1 MGQSSGSRDSP
12 AAAEE
17 WIVAILFIFT
27 QTEIRVEVTGKPSD
41 MRSVSRLWQDAAAI
55 LETASAQRES
65 APADF
70 AIVVDGRSG
79 IRMLDG
85 AGWQLEALQTEYQA
99 ATAFLVT
106 RTLTTVNIQAT
117 SGAERCALQRR
128 LGATPLTGLTG
139 GVAHHLIR

>member
-1 MGQSSGSRDSP
+1 
-12 AAAEE
+12 
-17 WIVAILFIFT
+17 
-27 QTEIRVEVTGKPSD
+27 

-70 AIVVDGRSG
+70 AIVVDGRNG

-85 AGWQLEALQTEYQA
+85 TGWQLEALQAEYQA

-106 RTLTTVNIQAT
+106 RTQTTVNIQAR
-117 SGAERCALQRR
+117 SGSDRCALQRS
-128 LGATPLTGLTG
+128 LGVIPLSGLTG
-139 GVAHHLIR
+139 GVAHHLIRCEPVVFAAGGY